1 MTDDLATLAR
11 RIIDGSNYLTLAT
24 ADAAGRPW
32 VTPVWFAP
40 VAPGGYLWL
49 SRPSARHSVNIA
61 ARPEAGI
68 VIFDSA
74 APIDQGQ
81 GVYADALAAEV
92 PAPDLAA
99 AVAIF
104 SARSAAA
111 GGRPW
116 QVSDVAG
123 PAAFRLYRARATA
136 HYVLD
141 DHDTRV
147 PVEVS

>member
-1 MTDDLATLAR
+1 M
-11 RIIDGSNYLTLAT
+11 
-24 ADAAGRPW
+24 
-32 VTPVWFAP
+32 
-40 VAPGGYLWL
+40 
-49 SRPSARHSVNIA
+49 
-61 ARPEAGI
+61 
-68 VIFDSA
+68 
-74 APIDQGQ
+74 
-81 GVYADALAAEV
+81 YADALAAEV